1 MHIFVNNKQ
10 VMRKLLFLIL
20 FLPIVSLSQVIN
32 PTPDMV
38 FKGQLGA
45 GRGVATDQSA
55 YFSVGPTSGS
65 VRGVVFPRVS
75 DTNSVVSPRRNGL
88 FIWSLQK
95 DRFLYW
101 DSIRSRWKEIPDVSN
116 IDTLVIGTRAWRQKG
131 DDSLSV
137 IINTMVPQVRT
148 ITINGNSQNLTANR
162 SWIVGTV
169 RKVMSG
175 LGLTGGPIVDSGT
188 LSVDTFVVSTKYYV
202 KKMGDSILSVINT
215 KIDTNVM
222 STRAWRQKGDDSLG
236 YLISLRVPSPRTLT
250 INGTTFD
257 LSANRTWSV
266 GTVTNVSTGYGLIGG
281 PITTTGTLEADTGQ
295 MSTRVRLKK
304 VADSLALLISSSGG
318 GTVLSVAAGTGM
330 SFPTITSS
338 GSVSAD
344 TSVLSTRLWRQ
355 KGIDSISLVLGSKV
369 DTARVLTINGL
380 SQSLSANRT
389 WSVGTV
395 TNVAAV
401 GGSGVSVSGSPIV
414 SSGTLTITGDTS
426 ILSTR
431 LWRQKGIDSVVGLI
445 ASQSFDTTI
454 LATRRWRQKG
464 DDSLG
469 YLIDQRAPLTRN
481 ITINGVV
488 QNLTTDRTWN
498 VGTVTSVGTGYGLS
512 GGAITTSGTLIA
524 DSFSL
529 STRPRLQK
537 VADSLALLISSAG
550 GGTVLSVSAGTGMSF
565 STITSSG
572 AVSADTLT
580 LSTRRWR
587 QKGDDSLGALVSLK
601 VNISDTSSMLSP
613 YLRKADTV
621 SLSNRINLKVNILDT
636 SSMLTPYI
644 RHAGFGL
651 VKTGQALATDT
662 FRMATRAWRQKGDDS
677 LAALISA
684 SGGGTVTSVTAG
696 LGLSGGTIT
705 SSGTIALDTSFASTR
720 AWRKKGDDS
729 LGVIIATK
737 EPTIP
742 AGTTLQY
749 WRGDKSWQTLNTSVV
764 PESGSLYYTDA
775 RSRSA
780 ISLTTTGSSGAST
793 YTTSTGIL
801 NIPNYTLAGLGGVPA
816 TRFITINGVAQDL
829 STNRTWNVGTIT
841 GGGTQG
847 FVPRFTPDGTTLN
860 NSLIFDNGANIG
872 IGTVSPTY
880 RFHVTDLGS
889 TANQAYIAATIF
901 GSNGNG
907 ATITPGDS
915 KALSIF
921 GQSGNGVLY
930 TGVFGGVGKWGFNT
944 TSVNASILNL
954 NGNMTIGGGY
964 LGTSAPTNGLIVE
977 GDIGAGTS
985 SPTQKLDVNGRVRI
999 RTIDSTSTAIN
1010 LLYADA
1016 TGIIKK
1022 APLSS
1027 IATGTVTSVAAG
1039 VGMSFSTITTTGTV
1053 NADTFLLSTR
1063 PWRQKAVDSLNV
1075 NIATKVDNSRTIT
1088 INGNAQDLS
1097 ANRTWNVGTVTSVSA
1112 GTGMSF
1118 STITTTGPVNVDT
1131 FSISTRKWRQKG
1143 IDSIVSIIGE
1153 IPYILSD
1160 TIVAAGSA
1168 KYMRQGAFNQIL
1180 NTVVS
1185 IGGSTRVVT
1194 VNAIAYV
1201 PVSSWSQTAW
1211 NLVGSITGSGSIFL
1225 PARNIVF
1232 PGVQYFYDGGEYK
1245 RVDGVAFTGDA
1256 AFLSTP
1262 TLMVDRTGDVYA
1274 RGNDDAIGFSAGGV
1288 DYVPVTINITYS
1300 TTILP

>member
-1 MHIFVNNKQ
+1 
-10 VMRKLLFLIL
+10 MRKLLFLIL

-148 ITINGNSQNLTANR
+148 ITINGNSQSLEANR

-281 PITTTGTLEADTGQ
+281 PITTIGTLEADTGQ

-380 SQSLSANRT
+380 PQSLSANRT

-469 YLIDQRAPLTRN
+469 YLIDQRTPLTRN

-587 QKGDDSLGALVSLK
+587 QKGDDSLGALISLK

-621 SLSNRINLKVNILDT
+621 GLSNRINLKVNISDT

-720 AWRKKGDDS
+720 AWRQKGDDS

-737 EPTIP
+737 EPAIP

-764 PESGSLYYTDA
+764 PESGNLYYTDA

-793 YTTSTGIL
+793 YTTSTGVL

-816 TRFITINGVAQDL
+816 TRLITINGTAQDL

-841 GGGTQG
+841 GGGTLNYI
-847 FVPRFTPDGTTLN
+847 PKFTPDGATIANSLMYDNGASVGLGTTTFSFVTGSGLHVKRSGDANFRVSSASNVGFDFVQDISANVFIYNRDNAPLILGTNNTERVKITDIGNVHINSSAGFGTGYKFQVNGAAYVNDAVTLN
-860 NSLIFDNGANIG
+860 NLSGS
-872 IGTVSPTY
+872 GTRMVVAS
-880 RFHVTDLGS
+880 S
-889 TANQAYIAATIF
+889 
-901 GSNGNG
+901 S
-907 ATITPGDS
+907 
-915 KALSIF
+915 
-921 GQSGNGVLY
+921 GVLS
-930 TGVFGGVGKWGFNT
+930 TQ
-944 TSVNASILNL
+944 AI
-954 NGNMTIGGGY
+954 
-964 LGTSAPTNGLIVE
+964 P
-977 GDIGAGTS
+977 S
-985 SPTQKLDVNGRVRI
+985 S
-999 RTIDSTSTAIN
+999 S
-1010 LLYADA
+1010 
-1016 TGIIKK
+1016 
-1022 APLSS
+1022 
-1027 IATGTVTSVAAG
+1027 TGTVTSVAAG

-1160 TIVAAGSA
+1160 TILAAGSA

-1201 PVSSWSQTAW
+1201 PVTSWSQTAW

-1274 RGNDDAIGFSAGGV
+1274 RGNNDTLGFSAGGV